1 MGVVVDVAD
10 ASVAVAGLVAGGG
23 TKEQGEV
30 AGGIPTA
37 GIIARVQHVFGSD
50 TRSADALERAQRDE
64 PGAVADLA
72 AALAWYARRD
82 QALARELAAWAAKP
96 ATGGVTQ
103 NIRAGRDVYA
113 SGRDSTVTNYRR
125 PGE

>member
-1 MGVVVDVAD
+1 VGVVVDVAD
-10 ASVAVAGLVAGGG
+10 ASVAVAGLVATGG
-23 TKEQGEV
+23 TKE
-30 AGGIPTA
+30 
-37 GIIARVQHVFGSD
+37 
-50 TRSADALERAQRDE
+50 
-64 PGAVADLA
+64 PGA
-72 AALAWYARRD
+72 
-82 QALARELAAWAAKP
+82 

>member
-1 MGVVVDVAD
+1 VGVVVDVAE
-10 ASVAVAGLVAGGG
+10 ASVAVAGLVAAGG
-23 TKEQGEV
+23 TKEPGEV
-30 AGGIPTA
+30 AGGVLTA
-37 GIIARVQHVFGSD
+37 RIVTRVRKVFGSD
-50 TRSADALERAQRDE
+50 ARSVDALERVHRDE

-82 QALARELAAWAAKP
+82 QAFARELAAWAAKP

-113 SGRDSTVTNYRR
+113 SGRDQTVTNYRR